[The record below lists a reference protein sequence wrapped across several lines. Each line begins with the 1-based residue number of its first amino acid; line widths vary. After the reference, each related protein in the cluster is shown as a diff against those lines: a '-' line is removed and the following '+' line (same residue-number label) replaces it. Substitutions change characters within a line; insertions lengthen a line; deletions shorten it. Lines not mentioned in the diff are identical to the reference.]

1 MAKNRTFQQNRTRA
15 RCLLPLCL
23 VMPLLSNPSPAA
35 PTEDLALYGAPR
47 KASRVE
53 ALEAGPVRLTFA
65 DGELRRLCVGG
76 KEIIRRIYVSVR
88 DTRWDTVE
96 PEITHLDVQRSRG
109 GFTIRL
115 DALCRGKGIDF
126 SWHGDI
132 TGTPDGRV
140 TFRVRGAANADC
152 RANRFGM
159 CVLYGADSLAGRA
172 YEVRDAE
179 GGARTAAFPDLLAPV
194 ILQDKFQCLR
204 YTTAEGLRVTT
215 SVTDTLFGME
225 DQRQFGDSSYKAFS
239 AMTFPYPDIVKGSSG
254 TESISVSVENVPAAV
269 KSLRKPAGGPPILLR
284 LGDALPH
291 ARVPKLLPYDK
302 ALARPGFFMDVS
314 TARDKLREAPI
325 VTWPFNVAVN
335 LFDDETLI
343 ENLPALADQVRTAR
357 AFAPGAVLRV
367 TPATFNPPWPREGP
381 DPRNR
386 GQFAAA
392 WLAAAVSHLARAGAD
407 EAMFDTGPGPAER
420 VERMLA
426 AHVGQTV
433 LATHFTPSPH
443 PSLEAL
449 AVEDHRTRY
458 LWLINLTP
466 RPQKVTLEGLPGGAR
481 LELQRV
487 NTTTPAPADH
497 PPGTIPAKRG
507 RFQLALLPFEVCQVR
522 VM

>member
-1 MAKNRTFQQNRTRA
+1 M
-15 RCLLPLCL
+15 
-23 VMPLLSNPSPAA
+23 MPLLSSPSPAA

-53 ALEAGPVRLTFA
+53 HLEAGPVRLTFA

-96 PEITHLDVQRSRG
+96 PEITGLDVQRSRR

-126 SWHGDI
+126 SWYGDI

-140 TFRVRGAANADC
+140 TFRVRGAANTAC
-152 RANRFGM
+152 RANRFGL
-159 CVLYGADSLAGRA
+159 CVLYGAESLAGQG

-179 GGARTAAFPDLLAPV
+179 GRARTAAFPDLLDAV
-194 ILQDKFQCLR
+194 ILQDKFQSLR

-239 AMTFPYPDIVKGSSG
+239 AMTFPYPDIVKGAAG
-254 TESISVSVENVPAAV
+254 TESISVSVENVPGAV
-269 KSLRKPAGGPPILLR
+269 RGPRKRASDPPIVAR
-284 LGDALPH
+284 LGDPLPH
-291 ARVPKLLPYDK
+291 ARVPKLVPYDK
-302 ALARPGFFMDVS
+302 ALAQPGFFMDVS
-314 TARDKLREAPI
+314 TTRDKLREAPV

-343 ENLPALADQVRTAR
+343 ENLPAVADQVRTAR
-357 AFAPGAVLRV
+357 VFAPRAVLRV
-367 TPATFNPPWPREGP
+367 APATFNPPWPRESP

-392 WLAAAVSHLARAGAD
+392 WLAGTVSHLARSGAD
-407 EAMFDTGPGPAER
+407 EVMFDTGPGPAER
-420 VERMLA
+420 VERILA
-426 AHVGQTV
+426 AHAGQPV
-433 LATHFTPSPH
+433 LATPFKSNSRPSI
-443 PSLEAL
+443 EAL
-449 AVEDHRTRY
+449 AVDDHGTRFV
-458 LWLINLTP
+458 WLINLTP
-466 RPQKVTLEGLPGGAR
+466 RQQKVVVEGLSEGAR
-481 LELQRV
+481 LELERV
-487 NTTTPAPADH
+487 NAATPSPADR
-497 PPGTIPAKRG
+497 PAGSIPAKRG
-507 RFQLALLPFEVCQVR
+507 RCQLLLSPFEVCQVR
-522 VM
+522 VVQ

>member
-1 MAKNRTFQQNRTRA
+1 
-15 RCLLPLCL
+15 
-23 VMPLLSNPSPAA
+23 MPLLSNPSPAA

-159 CVLYGADSLAGRA
+159 CVLYGAESLAGQV
-172 YEVRDAE
+172 YEVGDAE
-179 GGARTAAFPDLLAPV
+179 GGARTATFPDLLDPV
-194 ILQDKFQCLR
+194 ILQDKFQSLR

-215 SVTDTLFGME
+215 AVTDTLFGME
-225 DQRQFGDSSYKAFS
+225 DQRQFGDSSYKASS
-239 AMTFPYPDIVKGSSG
+239 AMTFAYPDIAKGAAG
-254 TESISVSVENVPAAV
+254 TESISVSVENVPGTVRGARQRV
-269 KSLRKPAGGPPILLR
+269 NNTPIVVR
-284 LGDALPH
+284 LGDPLPH
-291 ARVPKLLPYDK
+291 ARMPKLLPYDK

-314 TARDKLREAPI
+314 TTRDKLREAPI

-335 LFDDETLI
+335 LFDDGTLLA
-343 ENLPALADQVRTAR
+343 NLPAVADQVRTAR
-357 AFAPGAVLRV
+357 AFAPRAVLRV
-367 TPATFNPPWPREGP
+367 APATFNPPWPREGP

-392 WLAAAVSHLARAGAD
+392 WLAAAVSHLARSGAD

-426 AHVGQTV
+426 AHAGQTV
-433 LATHFTPSPH
+433 LATSFNSDSH
-443 PSLEAL
+443 PSIEAV
-449 AVEDHRTRY
+449 AVDDYGARFV
-458 LWLINLTP
+458 WIINLTP
-466 RPQKVTLEGLPGGAR
+466 HRQKVVIDGLPEGAR
-481 LELQRV
+481 LALERV
-487 NTTTPAPADH
+487 SATTPPPADR
-497 PPGTIPAKRG
+497 PAGSIPAKRG
-507 RFQLALLPFEVCQVR
+507 RCQLLLSPFEVCQVR
-522 VM
+522 VA